1 MCIKAYMET
10 TSLNPSAQEWWPS
23 SHYHSVLQ
31 HFFFAPPLH
40 YQPLPPPAAVQVVTV
55 TAAPPPQ
62 EIMAVFEVP
71 QLSYCRALPVNPY
84 VMPCAQPPPQPFYH
98 HSTFASFPASD
109 AYFHEA
115 ATPIPNFVSDG
126 FETVMN
132 PVVNFSES
140 PTEKSPKCHPVS
152 FGRKF
157 FSPPPRRATRSFS
170 MDSKSAR
177 KQELRP
183 RKAYSDNGLSG
194 GAAVHSPPAKAMS
207 ANSTT
212 IDEEFSPCSAT
223 TVMIKNI
230 PNQLRRDYMLE
241 FIDLYC
247 NQYSLEYDFLYL
259 PMDFRKR
266 DNLGYCFVNFT
277 SAAAAEKFKQVI
289 HKYEWGTVQTGCGL
303 ITSNKVCETTWARIQ
318 GKQSLLR
325 RFQASKFDCDKL
337 DYLPVVLDPPRN
349 GLDPIRAPPVVIGR
363 LQKRAVSKMYY

>member
-1 MCIKAYMET
+1 MCIKAFMET

-23 SHYHSVLQ
+23 SHYQ
-31 HFFFAPPLH
+31 HVFFAPPLH

-55 TAAPPPQ
+55 SAAPPPQ
-62 EIMAVFEVP
+62 EIMAAFEIP
-71 QLSYCRALPVNPY
+71 QLSYCHALPVNPY
-84 VMPCAQPPPQPFYH
+84 VMPCAQPPPRPFYH

-109 AYFHEA
+109 PYFHEA

-132 PVVNFSES
+132 FSES
-140 PTEKSPKCHPVS
+140 PTTEKSPKCHPVS
-152 FGRKF
+152 CGRKF

-177 KQELRP
+177 KQEFRP
-183 RKAYSDNGLSG
+183 RKAYSDNGLRG

-207 ANSTT
+207 

-247 NQYSLEYDFLYL
+247 NHYSLEYDFLYL

-277 SAAAAEKFKQVI
+277 STAAAEKFKQVI
-289 HKYEWGTVQTGCGL
+289 HKYEWGTVQTGCGF

-318 GKQSLLR
+318 GKQSLLK

-349 GLDPIRAPPVVIGR
+349 GSDPIRAPPVVIGK